1 MWLYIPELNGN
12 NGKKTNGRSSIRY
25 ATSSPTALGS
35 EQFLIPPT
43 LQLLRD
49 SEIKQTKM
57 RLNDNIGRAKRQV
70 GGGKNTIKC
79 PSK

>member
-1 MWLYIPELNGN
+1 MATME
-12 NGKKTNGRSSIRY
+12 KKTNGRSSIRH

-35 EQFLIPPT
+35 ERFLIPPT

-57 RLNDNIGRAKRQV
+57 RLNDNRAGEMSSWV
-70 GGGKNTIKC
+70 GKTLC
-79 PSK
+79 E